1 MTKRA
6 VFWTVNRLLFW
17 IFAFTVQIYPNGFGL
32 DRSASTPVGEKKEN
46 SKKFPPLMKKKV
58 NKKSVS
64 LFPPLMLESSNII

>member
-46 SKKFPPLMKKKV
+46 SKKFPPLDE
-58 NKKSVS
+58 KKSEQKVS
-64 LFPPLMLESSNII
+64 LSFPPSHARIQ